1 MKDPT
6 PWSDPTEFERQLL
19 DAAREDC
26 VPEAMKLRLAEAL
39 AALPPLA
46 ATGSAATPPVASL
59 ARGGLLFSHPS
70 VWGSLSAAILA
81 GAVGWRALSH
91 SSAAPGDRAPAESTA
106 QLAASRPVESQRP
119 RDVPPALAASAF
131 AEPLPAA
138 TVIATAPP
146 SSRRE
151 TFAKPVLHLREEL
164 ALLDA
169 TRTALA
175 ARETARAFR
184 LLDQH
189 AEQFSRGHLAPEA
202 DALRIDALIQR
213 GATGRAEKLSRR
225 FLERHPTHP
234 LAGHIASVA
243 QRHSRR

>member
-6 PWSDPTEFERQLL
+6 PWSNQDTTALERQLL

-26 VPEAMKLRLAEAL
+26 APEAMKLRMAEAL

-46 ATGSAATPPVASL
+46 ATGSAATQPVAGF
-59 ARGGLLFSHPS
+59 ARARLLFSHPS

-91 SSAAPGDRAPAESTA
+91 SSAAPGDRARAESTA
-106 QLAASRPVESQRP
+106 QLAARPVEPLHDAPQP
-119 RDVPPALAASAF
+119 LVAGTL
-131 AEPLPAA
+131 AEPLPVATAIAA
-138 TVIATAPP
+138 APP
-146 SSRRE
+146 SRRE
-151 TFAKPVLHLREEL
+151 PTAEPVLHLREEL

-175 ARETARAFR
+175 SRDTTRALR

-189 AEQFSRGHLAPEA
+189 AEQFAHGRLTPEA
-202 DALRIDALIQR
+202 EALRIDALIQR
-213 GATGRAEKLSRR
+213 GATERAEKLSRR

-234 LAGHIASVA
+234 LAAHIASVA
-243 QRHSRR
+243 ARR